1 MRFLATGTANVIPI
15 LKCILLQAPL
25 SLSHT
30 HTLSLSLS
38 HTHTQ
43 THFSLIPIQ
52 HLNINFSRFIF
63 TFKYQPYISSN
74 LSHRLH
80 PSFTSVS
87 ISISLVVRLPEA
99 VLPDLL
105 HFTSIRSVRFN
116 QKIRKM
122 NHCGVHQKNTFG
134 SSQEERRRSVLVSG
148 SFDNV
153 EPMVCPKPRRL
164 SLFSATMNE
173 PVRSLRWQMS
183 EVYES
188 KAGSE
193 LQDIF
198 FAKGGGYSPLDQI
211 CTNVASS
218 PPFFSG
224 SPPSRVSN
232 PLTQDA
238 RFGDEK
244 ISPLSPRS
252 MVPNPASSGL
262 QSSPMKGGCNRS
274 SFGNKPAVRIE
285 GFDCLDRDNRR
296 NCSIATLA

>member
-1 MRFLATGTANVIPI
+1 
-15 LKCILLQAPL
+15 
-25 SLSHT
+25 
-30 HTLSLSLS
+30 
-38 HTHTQ
+38 
-43 THFSLIPIQ
+43 
-52 HLNINFSRFIF
+52 
-63 TFKYQPYISSN
+63 
-74 LSHRLH
+74 
-80 PSFTSVS
+80 
-87 ISISLVVRLPEA
+87 
-99 VLPDLL
+99 
-105 HFTSIRSVRFN
+105 
-116 QKIRKM
+116 M

-134 SSQEERRRSVLVSG
+134 SSQEEIRRSVLVSG

-164 SLFSATMNE
+164 SLFSATVNE

-183 EVYES
+183 EGYES